1 MQPDH
6 MRVGSRHAVGRLR
19 ISISE
24 SDRVLRAY
32 LRLVLFALGL
42 LAGIQVPGFVD
53 QYSKRVSAHYIE
65 VTKSFAGFQRTANLY
80 FGGSVDA
87 LIAHHESSADAVFKD
102 EAKSVAV
109 IYARLQELALEVEAM
124 SRSLI
129 SRIFHVA
136 FQPDR
141 EILDETLAAYSY
153 TVPLN
158 QMAILCGLIAAL
170 LLALLV
176 ESLLVGIMRIGQI
189 TLGASG
195 SSRA

>member
-1 MQPDH
+1 M
-6 MRVGSRHAVGRLR
+6 
-19 ISISE
+19 
-24 SDRVLRAY
+24 LRAY

-42 LAGIQVPGFVD
+42 LAGIQAPGFVD

-65 VTKSFAGFQRTANLY
+65 ATKSFAGFQRTANLY
-80 FGGSVDA
+80 FGGSVEA
-87 LIAHHESSADAVFKD
+87 LIAHHESSPDAVFKD
-102 EAKSVAV
+102 EAKSVAA
-109 IYARLQELALEVEAM
+109 IYVRLKELTLELNAM

-136 FQPDR
+136 FKPDK
-141 EILDETLAAYSY
+141 EILDETITAYSY

-158 QMAILCGLIAAL
+158 QEAILCGLIAAL

-176 ESLLVGIMRIGQI
+176 ESLLVGILRLGQFVV
-189 TLGASG
+189 GMPR